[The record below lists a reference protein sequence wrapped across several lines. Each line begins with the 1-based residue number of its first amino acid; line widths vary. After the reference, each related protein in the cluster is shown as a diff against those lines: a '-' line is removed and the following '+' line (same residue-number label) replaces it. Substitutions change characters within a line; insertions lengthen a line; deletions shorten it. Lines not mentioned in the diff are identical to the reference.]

1 MTENSNM
8 PRAPETRRVL
18 MIVAY
23 PGDETLWAG
32 GSFLTNPS
40 WHMTVVAMFQSNTPD
55 LGKSFSKALER
66 LNASGNIVGLP
77 DTTSDEKAPQ
87 TDILDAILRT
97 VDVHAPDLIITHN
110 PSGECSR
117 YCGRDV
123 IGQLVAKMWELGRIK
138 VPRLGFFAY
147 DDNHGQRLPWA
158 IDTADWYICLSN
170 VIWTQKKDI
179 LLNTY
184 GFATDSFVVRAC
196 PKEEAFYWFNSP
208 DALRVWQKET
218 AVEPIPSIGKEPPKK
233 KRRVVA

>member
-1 MTENSNM
+1 
-8 PRAPETRRVL
+8 

-40 WHMTVVAMFQSNTPD
+40 WNMVVVSMFQSNTPD
-55 LGKSFSKALER
+55 RSESFSKALAR
-66 LNASGNIVGLP
+66 LNASGDIVGLP

-87 TDILDAILRT
+87 TAISDAVLRA
-97 VDVHAPDLIITHN
+97 VEVHAPDLLITHN
-110 PSGECSR
+110 PLGECSR
-117 YCGRDV
+117 NCGRDV
-123 IGQLVAKMWELGRIK
+123 IGQVVAKMWELGRLKI
-138 VPRLGFFAY
+138 PRLGFFAY

-158 IDTADWYICLSN
+158 IDTADCYLCLSN
-170 VIWTQKKDI
+170 EIWTQKKDI

-184 GFATDSFVVRAC
+184 GFAPDSFVARAC

-208 DALRVWQKET
+208 DALRAWRKET
-218 AVEPIPSIGKEPPKK
+218 VAETLPPIRKGPPKK